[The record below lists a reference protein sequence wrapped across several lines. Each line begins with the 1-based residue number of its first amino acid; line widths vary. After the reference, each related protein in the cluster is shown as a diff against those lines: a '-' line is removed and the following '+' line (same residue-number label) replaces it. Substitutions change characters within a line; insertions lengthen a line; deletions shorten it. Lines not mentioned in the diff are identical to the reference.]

1 MTEENGSIDH
11 RVLCDGWLEL
21 RFVRASDGE
30 RLLVDALRVR
40 RALERASRLFLERVF
55 AMAQRESPSDA
66 DAQQP
71 PKEAEGFESSASASA
86 SASKGESSQQ
96 QHNRH
101 RHHQQTHHRHSQHN
115 AERKARAEVRHA
127 VEELG
132 DLLEKFYS
140 SHVPHLIRYTC
151 GCTEVT

>member
-55 AMAQRESPSDA
+55 AMAQRESPSNA

-86 SASKGESSQQ
+86 SASKGESY
-96 QHNRH
+96 QHRH
-101 RHHQQTHHRHSQHN
+101 RHRQQTHRQHSQHR
-115 AERKARAEVRHA
+115 AERKARAEVRRA

-151 GCTEVT
+151 GCTGVT